1 MSAPWQPATLEELA
15 EAVNSAPQIIAVGAG
30 TKPNLSAAASAA
42 GATTISTARL
52 TGIVEYTP
60 TEFTFTARAGTPL
73 REIIAAL
80 AAEGQYL
87 PFDPPLAAAGATLG
101 GTVAAGFSGPGR
113 VRFGGIRDFILGV
126 RFVDGTGQLL
136 RMGGK
141 VVKNAAG
148 FDVPKFFVGSL
159 GRFGVLGE
167 ITFKVFPQPVENLT
181 LEAPLIPGREMT
193 EFIAGTAKGRWEID
207 ALEVSLPAD
216 QGFGIRPAIG
226 QPDSAAKAYVRLA
239 GPAGT
244 LEALAADLGRLLP
257 ITVLE
262 PAAGQA
268 VWQMA
273 GDFSWAHPAGLLCKI
288 PLTLA
293 RVPEFAAL
301 VGELAG
307 ARGWIGAAGNVGFLS
322 LPAGADTEAL
332 DARLCALR
340 VSALVWRGPGPL
352 WLGASP
358 TYLIHAAV
366 KRALDPQNRF
376 LALR

>member
-1 MSAPWQPATLEELA
+1 MSAPLQPATLDELA
-15 EAVNSAPQIIAVGAG
+15 EAVCSAPQVIAIGAG
-30 TKPNLSAAASAA
+30 TKPNLRAAAS
-42 GATTISTARL
+42 GESLITISTAKL

-87 PFDPPLAAAGATLG
+87 PFDPPLATAGATLG

-113 VRFGGIRDFILGV
+113 LRFGGLRDFILGV
-126 RFVDGTGQLL
+126 RFVNGTGQVL

-148 FDVPKFFVGSL
+148 FDLPKFFVGSL
-159 GRFGVLGE
+159 GRLGVLGE
-167 ITFKVFPQPVENLT
+167 ITFKVFPRPAANLT
-181 LEAPLIPGREMT
+181 LEIALGHGREMVD
-193 EFIAGTAKGRWEID
+193 FIAGATRGRWEID
-207 ALEVSLPAD
+207 ALEVSL
-216 QGFGIRPAIG
+216 
-226 QPDSAAKAYVRLA
+226 SAAKAYVRLA

-244 LEALAADLGRLLP
+244 LEALAADLGRQWP
-257 ITVLE
+257 VQVLE
-262 PAAGQA
+262 ALTGQA
-268 VWQMA
+268 LWQLA

-293 RVPEFAAL
+293 RVLEFAAL

-307 ARGWIGAAGNVGFLS
+307 ARGWIGAAGNVGFIS
-322 LPAGADTEAL
+322 LPAGAGAEAL
-332 DARLCALR
+332 DGRLRALR
-340 VSALVWRGPGPL
+340 WAALVWRGPGPL

-358 TYLIHAAV
+358 TYDIHAAV

-376 LALR
+376 PALH